1 MDKEMLG
8 IIYALIC
15 LVLTAFNDFIF
26 KMFARK
32 ERSKG
37 LFCTIIGIFWMA
49 ALSWT
54 LRNCGNI
61 DWKSTIFWGCVSGV
75 MSAGGNLL
83 LIEGMSRQSAGLCSL
98 IYRLNLVPTVIAA
111 GIFLGE
117 IPSMT
122 QYIGIVLAL
131 FAIILFQWGNSAGNS
146 DSSKWAV
153 QAIVMVGIAAFMRA
167 AMNLSYKY
175 GFLHGANKDV
185 VPFINSLFWIFG
197 GLLYAL
203 IRERKIV
210 KFDRKLVGYG
220 VMSWGAGR
228 GDRLFHGG
236 LALLRQGLG
245 GGSAGADEF
254 HRHFCAGRA
263 VPERKIFEKTSRRP
277 ALRYRRGDPAF
288 TEVLGAVPE
297 SV

>member
-83 LIEGMSRQSAGLCSL
+83 LIEGMSRQSAGL
-98 IYRLNLVPTVIAA
+98 
-111 GIFLGE
+111 
-117 IPSMT
+117 
-122 QYIGIVLAL
+122 
-131 FAIILFQWGNSAGNS
+131 
-146 DSSKWAV
+146 
-153 QAIVMVGIAAFMRA
+153 
-167 AMNLSYKY
+167 
-175 GFLHGANKDV
+175 
-185 VPFINSLFWIFG
+185 
-197 GLLYAL
+197 
-203 IRERKIV
+203 
-210 KFDRKLVGYG
+210 
-220 VMSWGAGR
+220 
-228 GDRLFHGG
+228 
-236 LALLRQGLG
+236 
-245 GGSAGADEF
+245 
-254 HRHFCAGRA
+254 
-263 VPERKIFEKTSRRP
+263 
-277 ALRYRRGDPAF
+277 
-288 TEVLGAVPE
+288 
-297 SV
+297 

>member
-1 MDKEMLG
+1 MAFFSGSWRKWKMDKEMLG

-131 FAIILFQWGNSAGNS
+131 FAIILFQWGNSGGGS
-146 DSSKWAV
+146 DSNKWAV
-153 QAIVMVGIAAFMRA
+153 QAIVMVITTNGEHYVHV
-167 AMNLSYKY
+167 AMQKIQFLDQMMISKNICNL
-175 GFLHGANKDV
+175 LNQCH
-185 VPFINSLFWIFG
+185 I
-197 GLLYAL
+197 LLVTHY
-203 IRERKIV
+203 II
-210 KFDRKLVGYG
+210 G
-220 VMSWGAGR
+220 V
-228 GDRLFHGG
+228 
-236 LALLRQGLG
+236 
-245 GGSAGADEF
+245 
-254 HRHFCAGRA
+254 
-263 VPERKIFEKTSRRP
+263 I
-277 ALRYRRGDPAF
+277 
-288 TEVLGAVPE
+288 
-297 SV
+297 